1 MSTFTRELL
10 LVRRGFDDRVEL
22 VRRMVARATAGPL
35 LVRAAVFGSAV
46 VSLVLA
52 FPVEMVVNA
61 PAGALLVVALLPALR
76 PRGALVT
83 TVIFIAVLG
92 WMITTGL
99 YVEPITVWRL
109 AALAGALY
117 LLHTTAALA
126 SVLPYDTVVAPG
138 VLLGWLLRAGV
149 VVVLTAG
156 FTVAVMLGVLPIGGG
171 RSFLIASIVGLAVM
185 ASIASLLAYLR
196 RR

>member
-1 MSTFTRELL
+1 
-10 LVRRGFDDRVEL
+10 
-22 VRRMVARATAGPL
+22 
-35 LVRAAVFGSAV
+35 V

>member
-35 LVRAAVFGSAV
+35 LVRAAVFGCAV

-83 TVIFIAVLG
+83 VVIFIAVLG
-92 WMITTGL
+92 WMINTSL

-126 SVLPYDTVVAPG
+126 SVLPYDTVVVPG
-138 VLLGWLLRAGV
+138 VLVGWLLRAGV

-156 FTVAVMLGVLPIGGG
+156 FAVAVMLGVLPIGSG
-171 RSFLIASIVGLAVM
+171 RSFLIASIAGLAVM